1 MRWFPFAL
9 VCCASLAT
17 AQISAPRAIPLPPPP
32 SQSSATTGADGVKK
46 ARLEGIV
53 LSLNGEAVRKAT
65 VRLQGTALQ
74 PGQSPSTYSETTDN
88 EGKFIFEDVPAGRYT
103 LSSEKPG
110 FVTGRYGAR
119 SN

>member
-1 MRWFPFAL
+1 MRWFPLAL
-9 VCCASLAT
+9 VVCTSLAS
-17 AQISAPRAIPLPPPP
+17 AQVPVRVAQAPP
-32 SQSSATTGADGVKK
+32 SGTPSTNTGADGVKK

-65 VRLQGTALQ
+65 VRLQGSALQ
-74 PGQSPSTYSETTDN
+74 PGQPPSIYSETTDN

-103 LSSEKPG
+103 LVSEKPG
-110 FVTGRYGAR
+110 FVTTRYGAR